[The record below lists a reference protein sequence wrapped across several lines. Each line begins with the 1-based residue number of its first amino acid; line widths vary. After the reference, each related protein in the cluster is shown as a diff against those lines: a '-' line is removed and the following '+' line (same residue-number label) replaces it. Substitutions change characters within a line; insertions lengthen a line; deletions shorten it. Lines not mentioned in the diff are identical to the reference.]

1 VTTRSSDVTRRDLMT
16 ERTRLRR
23 ATPAAALLAVALMAS
38 ACTGGGTKSLET
50 GPGVATNEI
59 RIGVLTD
66 LSGSYEALGK
76 GATQGNEI
84 FWREKNAAGGVCGRE
99 VKLVIKDHGYDQY
112 KALELYAEVKD
123 DVLGLQQSLGSPMT
137 TILLPQI
144 EQDKMVT
151 APVSW
156 ASSLLTNPYVQI
168 TGTAYD
174 LEMANGV
181 DDLIDRGVISRGDT
195 VGHIYNAGEY
205 GNNGLAGAKFVAKK
219 AGLTLLGEQIN
230 PRDPDMTKIA
240 AKWHKK
246 GTKAIFMTTATPQV
260 ESVAAYAKKH
270 KWDVTLL
277 LSNPSWAASVLE
289 SPAIDWLESHAL
301 IVQSWAPASSGE
313 PAVTK
318 VREAFK
324 AAYPNEAANPTVTFG
339 YAQALVFSK
348 ILEKACESGK
358 LTRDGMA
365 DAFLT
370 IGAVST
376 DGLLPPLD
384 YAKQGQSPARQVY
397 VLRPDRLAFGGLT
410 VDRKLFEGNH
420 ASSYVRT
427 LF

>member
-1 VTTRSSDVTRRDLMT
+1 VTARRT
-16 ERTRLRR
+16 
-23 ATPAAALLAVALMAS
+23 ASAAAVLVLALAAS
-38 ACTGGGTKSLET
+38 ASSKPATNDLET
-50 GPGVATNEI
+50 GPGVTNDEI
-59 RIGVLTD
+59 RVGVLTD
-66 LSGSYEALGK
+66 LSGSYSALGK
-76 GATQGNEI
+76 GSTQGNEI
-84 FWREKNAAGGVCGRE
+84 FWKEKNAAGGVCGRQ
-99 VKLVIKDHGYDQY
+99 VKLIIKDHGYDQY
-112 KALELYAEVKD
+112 KALALYAEVKN

-181 DDLIDRGVISRGDT
+181 DDLIERGVIKRGDT
-195 VGHIYNAGEY
+195 VGHLYNAGEY
-205 GNNGLAGAKFVAKK
+205 GNNGLAGAKFVTKK
-219 AGLTLLGEQIN
+219 AGVTLLGERIN
-230 PRDPDMTKIA
+230 PKDPDMSKIA
-240 AKWHKK
+240 ARWHDK
-246 GTKAIFMTTATPQV
+246 GAKAIFMTTATPQV

-270 KWDVTLL
+270 NWNVTLL
-277 LSNPSWAASVLE
+277 LSNPSWATSVLD
-289 SPAIDWLESHAL
+289 SPAIDWLEKHAL
-301 IVQSWAPASSGE
+301 IVQSWAPASSEE

-324 AAYPNEAANPTVTFG
+324 LAYPGEAANPTVTYG

-348 ILEKACESGK
+348 ILEKACESGR

-365 DAFLT
+365 DAFAS
-370 IGAVST
+370 IGAVTT

-397 VLRPDRLAFGGLT
+397 VLRPDRKAFGGMT
-410 VDRKLFEGNH
+410 VDRKLFEGEH